1 MTAGPSGQR
10 MTVSGRLA
18 DIRVRHAKDG
28 SRLYAARISREPLL
42 SAAVA
47 RVQQRLDDAD
57 RSDSPGN

>member
-1 MTAGPSGQR
+1 